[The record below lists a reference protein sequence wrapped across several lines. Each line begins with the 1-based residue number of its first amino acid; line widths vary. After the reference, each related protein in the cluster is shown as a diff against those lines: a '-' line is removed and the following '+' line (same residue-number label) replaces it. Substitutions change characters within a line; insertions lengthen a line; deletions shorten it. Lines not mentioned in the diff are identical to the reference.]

1 MCGKQR
7 TYNPFRIRTCKKPSR
22 KSFRIRTYKKQGGGG
37 SIGPNYG
44 ISSVLQEDFME
55 RNVRDILNLYNPHD
69 PLDHAWT
76 IPSPWY
82 FDARVAELEQ
92 QSVFAKSWQAVGR
105 ADQVREKG
113 NFFTAEIAG
122 EPLVVARGEDGQL
135 RAFYNV
141 CRHHAAAVVTE
152 PQGSAK
158 QFRCPYH
165 GWTYGIDGA
174 LKGMVEFEGVCNF
187 DRAKNG
193 LVPVKVD
200 TWENFIFV
208 NLEGRAASLADFL
221 GTIPGVVA
229 PLQLGKKLKFFDRRL
244 YTLHCNWKVYVDN
257 YLDGGYHVP
266 HAHKSLS
273 SVIEYTKYT
282 IENFERACLQSSPLS
297 SDAKSEAG
305 VAATRQGRAIYLW
318 IYPNFMINAYEGLM
332 DTNLVLP
339 LSVDKCAVVF
349 DYYFADI
356 SKKAAKHNRAS
367 IQVSEKVQD
376 EDMALCDAV
385 QRGLGSRAY
394 VAGRLSVRREA
405 GEHLFHRLLHA
416 DLTGA
421 LDRPGGTD

>member
-1 MCGKQR
+1 
-7 TYNPFRIRTCKKPSR
+7 
-22 KSFRIRTYKKQGGGG
+22 
-37 SIGPNYG
+37 
-44 ISSVLQEDFME
+44 ME
-55 RNVRDILNLYNPHD
+55 RDVRDILNLYNPRD

-82 FDARVAELEQ
+82 FDPRVAALEQ
-92 QSVFAKSWQAVGR
+92 QSVFAKMWQVAGR

-113 NFFTAEIAG
+113 NFFTADIAG
-122 EPLVVARGEDGQL
+122 EPVVAARGEDGQL

-152 PQGSAK
+152 PQGCAK

-165 GWTYGIDGA
+165 GWTYGTDGA
-174 LKGMVEFEGVCNF
+174 LKGMVEFEGVCDF

-193 LVPVKVD
+193 LVPIKVD
-200 TWENFIFV
+200 TWENFVFV
-208 NLEGRAASLADFL
+208 NLDDRTSPLRDFL
-221 GTIPGVVA
+221 GSVPEIVA
-229 PLQLGKKLKFFDRRL
+229 PLQVTKKLKYFDRRI

-266 HAHKSLS
+266 HAHKGLS

-282 IENFERACLQSSPLS
+282 IENFGRACLQSSPLS
-297 SDAKSEAG
+297 SDSSSEPG
-305 VAATRQGRAIYLW
+305 VAATRQGRAFYLW
-318 IYPNFMINAYEGLM
+318 IYPNFMINAYEGVL

-339 LSVDKCAVVF
+339 LAVDKCAVVF
-349 DYYFADI
+349 DYYFADT
-356 SKKAAKHNRAS
+356 SAAAEARNKESMA
-367 IQVSEKVQD
+367 VSEKVQD
-376 EDMALCDAV
+376 EDMAICEAV

-416 DLTGA
+416 DLTKA
-421 LDRPGGTD
+421 LDRAAAAD